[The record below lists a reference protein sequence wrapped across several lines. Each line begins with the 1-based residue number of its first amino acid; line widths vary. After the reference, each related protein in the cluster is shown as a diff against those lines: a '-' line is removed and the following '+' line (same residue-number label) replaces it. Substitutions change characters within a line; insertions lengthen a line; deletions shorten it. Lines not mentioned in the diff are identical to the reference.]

1 MIELYQKLVTL
12 IAIELNCDWFC
23 DSFRKKESILVV
35 HVPFLESCIIFDIH
49 PMAMLGMCKKLKYLT
64 CQYTRGKC
72 FQQ

>member
-1 MIELYQKLVTL
+1 MIGFVTAL
-12 IAIELNCDWFC
+12 E
-23 DSFRKKESILVV
+23 RESILVA

-64 CQYTRGKC
+64 CQYTRGKY